1 MGDILSK
8 LICCGEE
15 VKEQVVYKQIEI
27 LHVKADILIE
37 DELQSA
43 LHSYYLKKKQIKT

>member
-1 MGDILSK
+1 MGDILIK

-15 VKEQVVYKQIEI
+15 VKDPVIYKQIEI

-37 DELQSA
+37 DELKSA
-43 LHSYYLKKKQIKT
+43 LHNYYLKNK